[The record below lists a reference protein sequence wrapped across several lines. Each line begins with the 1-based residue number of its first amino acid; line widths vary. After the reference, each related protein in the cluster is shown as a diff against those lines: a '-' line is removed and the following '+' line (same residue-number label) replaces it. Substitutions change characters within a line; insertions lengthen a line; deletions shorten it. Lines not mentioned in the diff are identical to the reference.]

1 MANTENNTD
10 KTVEKTIETLPKNI
24 LIVPMRG
31 CPVFPGLFTTIEVS
45 DKQDLDIIKH
55 ASKYGG
61 FGLLMLKNE
70 EKSTNALTAE
80 DFCQIG
86 TFVKIKNQVN
96 TIYGT
101 KSLFIETISRFK
113 VLSMISH
120 GGLITAQV
128 EYIEETKLSS
138 TEDKACTAALREA
151 LNKRADRSMIL
162 DNLRF
167 NASNIPE
174 AIRLADFLASCVVPR
189 NEQQALLE
197 ELDGRKRI
205 VWVLKVLAD
214 ELTVQKMH
222 DEIQSIVA
230 KKIDRRQREYYL
242 REEMRIIQQQL
253 DGLSNTDD
261 LMELTPDELIDSLKA
276 TIEGGAPK
284 KDKPK
289 QKPRLI
295 DRLKALNL
303 QGEAYETVFSE
314 YSKMQSMD
322 QNNPDY
328 SSTRTYLETI
338 ADLPWNT
345 FSPDDF
351 SIERAKK
358 ILEEDHYGVKDVKE
372 RILEF
377 LAVRKLKND
386 TKGSIIC
393 LVGPPGTGKTSI
405 GISIA
410 KALNKKYYR
419 FSVGGM
425 RDEAEIKG
433 HRRTYIGS
441 MPGQVIKG
449 LKVTKTMNPVFVIDE
464 IDKMTISN
472 QGDPAAAL
480 LEVLDPEQNSTFRDH
495 YLDIPFDVSNV
506 LFIVTANT
514 TDTIPRPLLDRMEC
528 IELNGY
534 TSEEKLHIGKKYLV
548 PKSRAKHGLKS
559 SDIKYT
565 DKILRKIAEEYARE
579 AGVRNFEKALDK
591 IHRKVAMEIVENSYK
606 IAELKAAGAT
616 DEEIAKNDELLKLP
630 IKITDE
636 KLIKYLG
643 QPIFHED
650 EVIRANKPGMSVGLA
665 WTSMGGDVLA
675 IEAQHLPGKGDL
687 KLTGQLGEVMQESA
701 NIAFSYIKSI
711 SANHGIDLSW
721 FEKNSI
727 HLHVPEGATP
737 KDGPSAGI
745 TMATAIYSLITGQTM
760 AKDMAMTGELSLL
773 GKVMPIGGLKEKVL
787 AARRNLVKT
796 ILIPKFNK
804 RDLDKLE
811 DNVKEGIT
819 FHLVGDM
826 EEVLKYAFPEDK
838 FPYREVAKVEQ
849 VSQPSPE
856 ERIAAAVAKAIASVQ
871 AGVNVDASV
880 QAGVN
885 VDASVQAGNTNA
897 NATTTVHKA
906 KGAH

>member
-1 MANTENNTD
+1 MKNTENN
-10 KTVEKTIETLPKNI
+10 IENLPKNI

-31 CPVFPGLFTTIEVS
+31 CPVFPGMFTTIEVT
-45 DKQDLDIIKH
+45 DKQDIAIVKQADRFN
-55 ASKYGG
+55 G
-61 FGLLMLKNE
+61 FGLLLLKNE
-70 EKSTNALTAE
+70 DKSTKSLTAE
-80 DFCQIG
+80 DFYQIG
-86 TFVKIKNQVN
+86 TFVRVKNQIN

-113 VLSMISH
+113 VLAMLTH

-128 EYIEETKLSS
+128 EYIEEDKLAPA
-138 TEDKACTAALREA
+138 EDKAFTSTLRDA
-151 LNKRADRSMIL
+151 LNLRADRSIL
-162 DNLRF
+162 LENLRF
-167 NASNIPE
+167 NASNISE
-174 AIRLADFLASCVVPR
+174 AIRLADYLASAVVPR
-189 NEQQALLE
+189 QNQQEFLE
-197 ELDGRKRI
+197 TLSGRERI
-205 VWVLKVLAD
+205 LKVLKVLEE

-222 DEIQSIVA
+222 DEIQGLVA
-230 KKIDRRQREYYL
+230 KKIDNRQREYFL

-253 DGLSNTDD
+253 DSLSYPDD
-261 LMELTPDELIDSLKA
+261 LTDLTGEELADSLKQA
-276 TIEGGAPK
+276 LSGEPAKQK
-284 KDKPK
+284 KEAKPK

-303 QGEAYETVFSE
+303 QGEAYETVFNE
-314 YSKMQSMD
+314 YGKLQNME
-322 QNNPDY
+322 QNNPEY
-328 SSTRTYLETI
+328 SIIRTYLEMV
-338 ADLPWNT
+338 ADLPWNN

-351 SIERAKK
+351 SLERAKK
-358 ILEEDHYGVKDVKE
+358 ILEEDHYGVKDVKN

-433 HRRTYIGS
+433 HRRTYIGA
-441 MPGQVIKG
+441 MPGQIIKG
-449 LKVTKTMNPVFVIDE
+449 LKVTKTKNPVFVIDE
-464 IDKMTISN
+464 IDKMTVSN

-480 LEVLDPEQNSTFRDH
+480 LEVLDPEQNTTFRDH

-514 TDTIPRPLLDRMEC
+514 TDTIPRPLMDRMEC

-548 PKSRAKHGLKS
+548 PKSRTKHGLKA
-559 SDIKYT
+559 SDVKYS

-591 IHRKVAMEIVENSYK
+591 IHRKVAMEIVENDYK
-606 IAELKAAGAT
+606 IADLKAKGAT
-616 DEEIAKNDELLKLP
+616 AEDIANDKELLQLP
-630 IKITDE
+630 IRITDE
-636 KLIKYLG
+636 KLIQYLG

-650 EVIRANKPGMSVGLA
+650 EVIRATRPGMSVGLA

-675 IEAQHLPGKGDL
+675 IEAQHIPGKGEL
-687 KLTGQLGEVMQESA
+687 KLTGQLGDVMQESA

-721 FEKNSI
+721 FDKNTI

-760 AKDMAMTGELSLL
+760 AQDMAMTGELSLL

-787 AARRNLVKT
+787 AARRNFVKT

-838 FPYREVAKVEQ
+838 FPYREVKAEEQ
-849 VSQPSPE
+849 PAQPSPE

-871 AGVNVDASV
+871 A
-880 QAGVN
+880 
-885 VDASVQAGNTNA
+885 T
-897 NATTTVHKA
+897 
-906 KGAH
+906 KGDH

>member
-1 MANTENNTD
+1 MKENKENN
-10 KTVEKTIETLPKNI
+10 IENLPKNI
-24 LIVPMRG
+24 LIIPMRG
-31 CPVFPGLFTTIEVS
+31 CPVFPGMFTTIEVT
-45 DKQDLDIIKH
+45 DKQDLAIVKH
-55 ASKYGG
+55 AEKFSG
-61 FGLLMLKNE
+61 FGLLLLKNE
-70 EKSTNALTAE
+70 EKSTKSLTAE
-80 DFCQIG
+80 DFYQIG
-86 TFVKIKNQVN
+86 TFVRVKNQVN

-101 KSLFIETISRFK
+101 KSLFIETISRFR
-113 VLSMISH
+113 VLAMLTH

-128 EYIEETKLSS
+128 EYIEEDQLVP
-138 TEDKACTAALREA
+138 TEDKAFTNALREA
-151 LNKRADRSMIL
+151 LDQRADRSVL
-162 DNLRF
+162 LENLRF
-167 NASNIPE
+167 NATNISQ
-174 AIRLADFLASCVVPR
+174 AIRLADYLASAVVPR
-189 NEQQALLE
+189 QRQQEFLE
-197 ELDGRKRI
+197 TLSGRERI
-205 VWVLKVLAD
+205 IMVLKVLQE
-214 ELTVQKMH
+214 ELSVQKMQ
-222 DEIQSIVA
+222 DEIQGMVA
-230 KKIDRRQREYYL
+230 KRIDRRQKEYFL
-242 REEMRIIQQQL
+242 HEEMRLIQQQL
-253 DGLSNTDD
+253 DSLSYPDD
-261 LMELTPDELIDSLKA
+261 LLDLTGEELADSLKQA
-276 TIEGGAPK
+276 LSGEPVK
-284 KDKPK
+284 KKPETAHKPK
-289 QKPRLI
+289 ARLI

-303 QGEAYETVFSE
+303 QGEAYETVFNEYGKLQNMEQNSPE
-314 YSKMQSMD
+314 YSII
-322 QNNPDY
+322 
-328 SSTRTYLETI
+328 RTYLETV
-338 ADLPWNT
+338 ADLPWND
-345 FSPDDF
+345 FSSDDF
-351 SIERAKK
+351 SLEHAKK
-358 ILEEDHYGVKDVKE
+358 ILEEDHYGVKDVKD

-377 LAVRKLKND
+377 LAVRKLRND

-433 HRRTYIGS
+433 HRRTYIGA
-441 MPGQVIKG
+441 MPGQIIKG
-449 LKVTKTMNPVFVIDE
+449 LKVTKTKNPVFVIDE
-464 IDKMTISN
+464 IDKMTVSN

-480 LEVLDPEQNSTFRDH
+480 LEVLDPEQNATFRDH

-514 TDTIPRPLLDRMEC
+514 TDTIPRPLMDRMEC

-548 PKSRAKHGLKS
+548 PKSRAKHGLKA
-559 SDIKYT
+559 SDVKYT

-591 IHRKVAMEIVENSYK
+591 IHRKVAMEIVENEYK
-606 IAELKAAGAT
+606 IADLKAKGAT
-616 DEEIAKNDELLKLP
+616 EEDIANDKELLKLP
-630 IKITDE
+630 IRITDE

-650 EVIRANKPGMSVGLA
+650 EVIRANRPGMSIGLA

-675 IEAQHLPGKGDL
+675 IEAQHIPGKGEL
-687 KLTGQLGEVMQESA
+687 KLTGQLGDVMKESA

-711 SANHGIDLSW
+711 SADHGIDLAW
-721 FEKNSI
+721 FDKNTV

-760 AKDMAMTGELSLL
+760 AQDMAMTGELSLL

-787 AARRNLVKT
+787 AARRNFVKT

-838 FPYREVAKVEQ
+838 FPY
-849 VSQPSPE
+849 
-856 ERIAAAVAKAIASVQ
+856 
-871 AGVNVDASV
+871 
-880 QAGVN
+880 
-885 VDASVQAGNTNA
+885 
-897 NATTTVHKA
+897 
-906 KGAH
+906 KGEH

>member
-1 MANTENNTD
+1 MANTEKNID
-10 KTVEKTIETLPKNI
+10 TLPKNI

-31 CPVFPGLFTTIEVS
+31 CPVFPGLLTTIEVT
-45 DKQDLDIIKH
+45 DKQDLDIIKQ
-55 ASKYGG
+55 ASKFNG

-70 EKSTNALTAE
+70 EKSTKTLTAE

-86 TFVKIKNQVN
+86 TFVRVKNQVN

-113 VLSMISH
+113 VLAMLSH
-120 GGLITAQV
+120 AGLITAQV
-128 EYIEETKLSS
+128 EYIEETKLAPA
-138 TEDKACTAALREA
+138 EDKACSQALREA

-189 NEQQALLE
+189 AQQQAFLE
-197 ELDGRKRI
+197 ELDGRQRI
-205 VWVLKVLAD
+205 VWVLKELEE

-222 DEIQSIVA
+222 DEIQAVVA
-230 KKIDRRQREYYL
+230 KRIDKRQKEYYL

-253 DGLSNTDD
+253 DSLSNPDD
-261 LMELTPDELIDSLKA
+261 LMNLTPEELVDSLKSSL
-276 TIEGGAPK
+276 EGDTPK

-322 QNNPDY
+322 QNNPEF
-328 SSTRTYLETI
+328 SSIRTYLETV
-338 ADLPWNT
+338 ADLPWNN
-345 FSPDDF
+345 FSDDNF
-351 SIERAKK
+351 SLERAKK

-441 MPGQVIKG
+441 MPGQIIKG
-449 LKVTKTMNPVFVIDE
+449 LKVTKTKNPVFVIDE
-464 IDKMTISN
+464 IDKLTVSN

-480 LEVLDPEQNSTFRDH
+480 LEVLDPEQNGTFRDH

-514 TDTIPRPLLDRMEC
+514 TDTIPRPLMDRMEC

-565 DKILRKIAEEYARE
+565 DKILLKIAEEYARE

-591 IHRKVAMEIVENSYK
+591 IHRKVAMELVENSYK
-606 IAELKAAGAT
+606 IADLKAGGAT
-616 DEEIAKNDELLKLP
+616 EEEITKDKDLLKLP
-630 IKITDE
+630 IRITEE

-675 IEAQHLPGKGDL
+675 IEAQHIPGKGEL
-687 KLTGQLGEVMQESA
+687 KLTGQLGDVMQESA
-701 NIAFSYIKSI
+701 NLAFSYVKSI
-711 SANHGIDLSW
+711 SENHGIDLSW
-721 FEKNSI
+721 FEKNTV

-760 AKDMAMTGELSLL
+760 APDMAMTGELSLL

-787 AARRNLVKT
+787 AARRNFVKT

-826 EEVLKYAFPEDK
+826 EEVLKYAFPKDK
-838 FPYREVAKVEQ
+838 FPYREVVPMEKPQ
-849 VSQPSPE
+849 QPSAE
-856 ERIAAAVAKAIASVQ
+856 ERIAVAVAKALASLKTSDQ
-871 AGVNVDASV
+871 
-880 QAGVN
+880 
-885 VDASVQAGNTNA
+885 TNP
-897 NATTTVHKA
+897 V
-906 KGAH
+906 KGEH

>member
-1 MANTENNTD
+1 MKNTENN
-10 KTVEKTIETLPKNI
+10 IENLPKNI

-31 CPVFPGLFTTIEVS
+31 CPVFPGMFTTIEVT
-45 DKQDLDIIKH
+45 DKQDIAIVKQADRFN
-55 ASKYGG
+55 G
-61 FGLLMLKNE
+61 FGLLLLKNE
-70 EKSTNALTAE
+70 DKSTKSLTAE
-80 DFCQIG
+80 DFYQIG
-86 TFVKIKNQVN
+86 TFVRVKNQIN

-113 VLSMISH
+113 VLAMLTH

-128 EYIEETKLSS
+128 EYIEEDKLAPA
-138 TEDKACTAALREA
+138 EDKAFTSTLRDA
-151 LNKRADRSMIL
+151 LNLRADRSIL
-162 DNLRF
+162 LENLRF
-167 NASNIPE
+167 NASNISE
-174 AIRLADFLASCVVPR
+174 AIRLADYLASAVVPR
-189 NEQQALLE
+189 QNQQEFLE
-197 ELDGRKRI
+197 TLSGRERI
-205 VWVLKVLAD
+205 LKVLKVLEE

-222 DEIQSIVA
+222 DEIQGLVA
-230 KKIDRRQREYYL
+230 KKIDNRQREYFL

-253 DGLSNTDD
+253 DSLSYPDD
-261 LMELTPDELIDSLKA
+261 LTDLTGEELADSLKQA
-276 TIEGGAPK
+276 LSGEPAKQK
-284 KDKPK
+284 KEAKPK

-303 QGEAYETVFSE
+303 QGEAYETVFNE
-314 YSKMQSMD
+314 YGKLQNME
-322 QNNPDY
+322 QNNPEY
-328 SSTRTYLETI
+328 SIIRTYLEMV
-338 ADLPWNT
+338 ADLPWNN

-351 SIERAKK
+351 SLERAKK
-358 ILEEDHYGVKDVKE
+358 ILEEDHYGVKDVKN

-377 LAVRKLKND
+377 LAVRKLRND

-433 HRRTYIGS
+433 HRRTYIGA
-441 MPGQVIKG
+441 MPGQIIKG
-449 LKVTKTMNPVFVIDE
+449 LKVTKTKNPVFVIDE
-464 IDKMTISN
+464 IDKMTVSN

-480 LEVLDPEQNSTFRDH
+480 LEVLDPEQNTTFRDH

-514 TDTIPRPLLDRMEC
+514 TDTIPRPLMDRMEC

-548 PKSRAKHGLKS
+548 PKSRTKHGLKA
-559 SDIKYT
+559 SDVKYS

-591 IHRKVAMEIVENSYK
+591 IHRKVAMEIVENDYK
-606 IAELKAAGAT
+606 IADLKAKGAT
-616 DEEIAKNDELLKLP
+616 AEDIANDKELLQLP
-630 IKITDE
+630 IRITDE
-636 KLIKYLG
+636 KLIQYLG

-650 EVIRANKPGMSVGLA
+650 EVIRATRPGMSVGLA

-675 IEAQHLPGKGDL
+675 IEAQHIPGKGEL
-687 KLTGQLGEVMQESA
+687 KLTGQLGDVMQESA

-721 FEKNSI
+721 FDKNTI

-760 AKDMAMTGELSLL
+760 AQDMAMTGELSLL

-787 AARRNLVKT
+787 AARRNFVKT

-826 EEVLKYAFPEDK
+826 EEVLKFAFPEDK
-838 FPYREVAKVEQ
+838 FPYREVKAEEQ
-849 VSQPSPE
+849 PAQPSPE

-871 AGVNVDASV
+871 AGFS
-880 QAGVN
+880 
-885 VDASVQAGNTNA
+885 A
-897 NATTTVHKA
+897 NAPANTPANA
-906 KGAH
+906 KGDH

>member
-1 MANTENNTD
+1 MKNSENN
-10 KTVEKTIETLPKNI
+10 IENLPKNI
-24 LIVPMRG
+24 LIIPMRG
-31 CPVFPGLFTTIEVS
+31 CPVFPGLYTTIEVS
-45 DKQDLDIIKH
+45 DKQDIEIVKQ
-55 ASKYGG
+55 SERFNG
-61 FGLLMLKNE
+61 FGLVLLKNE
-70 EKSTNALTAE
+70 DKSSKALTVE
-80 DFCQIG
+80 DFYQIG
-86 TFVKIKNQVN
+86 TFVRVKNQIN

-101 KSLFIETISRFK
+101 KSLFIETIARFRI
-113 VLSMISH
+113 LAMLSH

-128 EYIEETKLSS
+128 EYIKEDELTP
-138 TEDKACTAALREA
+138 TEDKAFTAALREA
-151 LNKRADRSMIL
+151 LNYRADKSLIL
-162 DNLRF
+162 ENLRF

-174 AIRLADFLASCVVPR
+174 AIRLADYLAGTVVPR
-189 NEQQALLE
+189 HQQQEFLE
-197 ELDGRKRI
+197 TLSGHERI
-205 VWVLKVLAD
+205 IKVLKVLEE

-222 DEIQSIVA
+222 DEIQSLVT
-230 KKIDRRQREYYL
+230 KKIDARQREYFL
-242 REEMRIIQQQL
+242 REELRIVRQQL
-253 DGLSNTDD
+253 KKLGAPDD
-261 LMELTPDELIDSLKA
+261 DIMDLTEDELEDSLRDA
-276 TIEGGAPK
+276 LDEDGVQVEDAGEGAGTGTSVSEK
-284 KDKPK
+284 KPK
-289 QKPRLI
+289 PKARLI
-295 DRLKALNL
+295 DRLKALKL
-303 QGEAYETVFSE
+303 EGEAYETVFNEYQKMQNMEPNNPE
-314 YSKMQSMD
+314 YSII
-322 QNNPDY
+322 
-328 SSTRTYLETI
+328 RTYLETI
-338 ADLPWNT
+338 ADLPWNDM
-345 FSPDDF
+345 SPDDF
-351 SIERAKK
+351 SLEKARK
-358 ILEEDHYGVKDVKE
+358 ILEEDHYGIKDVKE

-433 HRRTYIGS
+433 HRRTYIGA

-449 LKVTKTMNPVFVIDE
+449 LKVTKTKNPVFVIDE
-464 IDKMTISN
+464 IDKMTVSN

-480 LEVLDPEQNSTFRDH
+480 LEVLDPEQNTTFRDH

-514 TDTIPRPLLDRMEC
+514 TDTIPRPLMDRMEC

-534 TSEEKLHIGKKYLV
+534 TSDEKLHIGKKYLV

-559 SDIKYT
+559 TDVKYT
-565 DKILRKIAEEYARE
+565 DKILKKIAEEYARE

-591 IHRKVAMEIVENSYK
+591 IHRKVAMEIVENEYK
-606 IAELKAAGAT
+606 IADLKAAGAT
-616 DEEIAKNDELLKLP
+616 EEDIANNKELLQRP
-630 IKITDE
+630 VRITDD

-650 EVIRANKPGMSVGLA
+650 EVIRATRPGMSVGLA

-675 IEAQHLPGKGDL
+675 IEAQHIPGKGDL
-687 KLTGQLGEVMQESA
+687 KLTGQLGDVMQESA
-701 NIAFSYIKSI
+701 NIAFSYVKSI
-711 SANHGIDLSW
+711 AANHGIDMKW
-721 FEKNSI
+721 FDSNNV

-745 TMATAIYSLITGQTM
+745 TMATAIYSLITNQTM
-760 AKDMAMTGELSLL
+760 AQNMAMTGELSLL

-811 DNVKEGIT
+811 DNVKEGIE

-826 EEVLKYAFPEDK
+826 EEVLKYAFPNDRY
-838 FPYREVAKVEQ
+838 PYRENAEVQDKV
-849 VSQPSPE
+849 QPSQE
-856 ERIAAAVAKAIASVQ
+856 ERIAAAVAKAVASVLEQ
-871 AGVNVDASV
+871 PH
-880 QAGVN
+880 
-885 VDASVQAGNTNA
+885 
-897 NATTTVHKA
+897 ATTQEIQEESSK
-906 KGAH
+906 

>member
-1 MANTENNTD
+1 MKNSENN
-10 KTVEKTIETLPKNI
+10 IENLPKNI
-24 LIVPMRG
+24 LIIPMRG
-31 CPVFPGLFTTIEVS
+31 CPVFPGLYTTIEVS
-45 DKQDLDIIKH
+45 DKQDIEIVKQ
-55 ASKYGG
+55 SERFNG
-61 FGLLMLKNE
+61 FGLVLLKNE
-70 EKSTNALTAE
+70 DKSSKALTVE
-80 DFCQIG
+80 DFYQIG
-86 TFVKIKNQVN
+86 TFVRVKNQIN

-101 KSLFIETISRFK
+101 KSLFIETIARFRI
-113 VLSMISH
+113 LAMLSH

-128 EYIEETKLSS
+128 EYIQEDELTP
-138 TEDKACTAALREA
+138 TEDKAFTAALREA
-151 LNKRADRSMIL
+151 LNYRADKSLIL
-162 DNLRF
+162 ENLRF

-174 AIRLADFLASCVVPR
+174 AIRLADYLAGTVVPR
-189 NEQQALLE
+189 HQQQEFLE
-197 ELDGRKRI
+197 TLSGHERI
-205 VWVLKVLAD
+205 IKVLKVLEE

-222 DEIQSIVA
+222 DEIQSLVT
-230 KKIDRRQREYYL
+230 KKIDARQREYFL
-242 REEMRIIQQQL
+242 REELRIVRQQL
-253 DGLSNTDD
+253 KKLGAPDD
-261 LMELTPDELIDSLKA
+261 EIMDLTEDELEDSLRDA
-276 TIEGGAPK
+276 LDEDGVQVEDAGEGAGTGTSVFGKRP
-284 KDKPK
+284 KPK
-289 QKPRLI
+289 ARLI
-295 DRLKALNL
+295 DRLKALKL
-303 QGEAYETVFSE
+303 EGEAYETVFNEYQKMQNMEPNNPE
-314 YSKMQSMD
+314 YSII
-322 QNNPDY
+322 
-328 SSTRTYLETI
+328 RTYLETI
-338 ADLPWNT
+338 ADLPWNDM
-345 FSPDDF
+345 SPDDF
-351 SIERAKK
+351 SLEKARK
-358 ILEEDHYGVKDVKE
+358 ILEEDHYGIKDVKE

-433 HRRTYIGS
+433 HRRTYIGA

-449 LKVTKTMNPVFVIDE
+449 LKVTKTKNPVFVIDE
-464 IDKMTISN
+464 IDKMTVSN

-480 LEVLDPEQNSTFRDH
+480 LEVLDPEQNTTFRDH

-514 TDTIPRPLLDRMEC
+514 TDTIPRPLMDRMEC

-534 TSEEKLHIGKKYLV
+534 TSDEKLHIGKKYLV

-559 SDIKYT
+559 TDVKYT
-565 DKILRKIAEEYARE
+565 DKILKKIAEEYARE

-591 IHRKVAMEIVENSYK
+591 IHRKVAMEIVENEYK
-606 IAELKAAGAT
+606 IADLKAAGAT
-616 DEEIAKNDELLKLP
+616 EEDIANNKELLQRP
-630 IKITDE
+630 VRITDD

-650 EVIRANKPGMSVGLA
+650 EVIRATRPGMSVGLA

-675 IEAQHLPGKGDL
+675 IEAQHIPGKGDL
-687 KLTGQLGEVMQESA
+687 KLTGQLGDVMQESA
-701 NIAFSYIKSI
+701 NIAFSYVKSI
-711 SANHGIDLSW
+711 AANHGIDMKW
-721 FEKNSI
+721 FDSNNV

-745 TMATAIYSLITGQTM
+745 TMATAIYSLITNQTM
-760 AKDMAMTGELSLL
+760 AQNMAMTGELSLL

-811 DNVKEGIT
+811 DNVKEGIE

-826 EEVLKYAFPEDK
+826 EEVLKYAFPNDRY
-838 FPYREVAKVEQ
+838 PYRENAEVQDKV
-849 VSQPSPE
+849 QPSPE
-856 ERIAAAVAKAIASVQ
+856 ERIAAAVAKAVASVLEQ
-871 AGVNVDASV
+871 PH
-880 QAGVN
+880 
-885 VDASVQAGNTNA
+885 
-897 NATTTVHKA
+897 ATTQEIQEESSK
-906 KGAH
+906 

>member
-1 MANTENNTD
+1 MKNTENN
-10 KTVEKTIETLPKNI
+10 IENLPKNI

-31 CPVFPGLFTTIEVS
+31 CPVFPGMFTTIEVT
-45 DKQDLDIIKH
+45 DKQDIAIVKQADRFN
-55 ASKYGG
+55 G
-61 FGLLMLKNE
+61 FGLLLLKNE
-70 EKSTNALTAE
+70 DKSTKSLTAE
-80 DFCQIG
+80 DFYQIG
-86 TFVKIKNQVN
+86 TFVRVKNQIN

-113 VLSMISH
+113 VLAMLTH

-128 EYIEETKLSS
+128 EYIEEDKLAPA
-138 TEDKACTAALREA
+138 EDKAFTSTLRDA
-151 LNKRADRSMIL
+151 LNLRADRSIL
-162 DNLRF
+162 LENLRF
-167 NASNIPE
+167 NASNISE
-174 AIRLADFLASCVVPR
+174 AIRLADYLASAVVPR
-189 NEQQALLE
+189 QNQQEFLE
-197 ELDGRKRI
+197 TLSGRERI
-205 VWVLKVLAD
+205 LKVLKVLEE

-222 DEIQSIVA
+222 DEIQGLVA
-230 KKIDRRQREYYL
+230 KKIDNRQREYFL

-253 DGLSNTDD
+253 DSLSYPDD
-261 LMELTPDELIDSLKA
+261 LTDLTGEELADSLKQA
-276 TIEGGAPK
+276 LSGEPAKQK
-284 KDKPK
+284 KEAKPK

-303 QGEAYETVFSE
+303 QGEAYETVFNE
-314 YSKMQSMD
+314 YGKLQNME
-322 QNNPDY
+322 QNNPEY
-328 SSTRTYLETI
+328 SIIRTYLEMV
-338 ADLPWNT
+338 ADLPWNN

-351 SIERAKK
+351 SLERAKK
-358 ILEEDHYGVKDVKE
+358 ILEEDHYGVKDVKN

-377 LAVRKLKND
+377 LAVRKLRND

-433 HRRTYIGS
+433 HRRTYIGA
-441 MPGQVIKG
+441 MPGQIIKG
-449 LKVTKTMNPVFVIDE
+449 LKVTKTKNPVFVIDE
-464 IDKMTISN
+464 IDKMTVSN

-480 LEVLDPEQNSTFRDH
+480 LEVLDPEQNTTFRDH

-514 TDTIPRPLLDRMEC
+514 TDTIPRPLMDRMEC

-548 PKSRAKHGLKS
+548 PKSRTKHGLKA
-559 SDIKYT
+559 SDVKYS

-591 IHRKVAMEIVENSYK
+591 IHRKVAMEIVENDYK
-606 IAELKAAGAT
+606 IADLKAKGAT
-616 DEEIAKNDELLKLP
+616 AEDIANDKELLQLP
-630 IKITDE
+630 IRITDE
-636 KLIKYLG
+636 KLIQYLG

-650 EVIRANKPGMSVGLA
+650 EVIRATRPGMSVGLA

-675 IEAQHLPGKGDL
+675 IEAQHIPGKGEL
-687 KLTGQLGEVMQESA
+687 KLTGQLGDVMQESA

-721 FEKNSI
+721 FDKNTI

-760 AKDMAMTGELSLL
+760 AQDMAMTGELSLL

-787 AARRNLVKT
+787 AARRNFVKT

-838 FPYREVAKVEQ
+838 FPY
-849 VSQPSPE
+849 
-856 ERIAAAVAKAIASVQ
+856 
-871 AGVNVDASV
+871 
-880 QAGVN
+880 
-885 VDASVQAGNTNA
+885 
-897 NATTTVHKA
+897 
-906 KGAH
+906 KGEH

>member
-1 MANTENNTD
+1 MTNKDNIIEN
-10 KTVEKTIETLPKNI
+10 LPKNI
-24 LIVPMRG
+24 LIIPMRG

-45 DKQDLDIIKH
+45 DKQDLEIVEQSQKFN
-55 ASKYGG
+55 G

-70 EKSTNALTAE
+70 EKSHKALTSD
-80 DFCQIG
+80 DFFQIG
-86 TFVKIKNQVN
+86 TFVRVKNQIN
-96 TIYGT
+96 TIYGS

-113 VLSMISH
+113 VVAMFSH

-128 EYIEETKLSS
+128 EYIEEDKLSNN
-138 TEDKACTAALREA
+138 EDKAFTQALREA
-151 LNKRADRSMIL
+151 LNQRADRSLIL
-162 DNLRF
+162 ENLRF

-174 AIRLADFLASCVVPR
+174 AIRLADFLASCVVSKQ
-189 NEQQALLE
+189 NQQAFLE

-205 VWVLKVLAD
+205 IWVLKVLQD
-214 ELTVQKMH
+214 DLNVQKLH
-222 DEIQSIVA
+222 DEIQTLVS
-230 KKIDRRQREYYL
+230 KKIDKRQREYFI
-242 REEMRIIQQQL
+242 REEMRILQQQL
-253 DGLSNTDD
+253 DGLAYSDEIQD
-261 LMELTPDELIDSLKA
+261 LTPEDLVESLKDA
-276 TIEGGAPK
+276 LTNGEKKGGQKGQK
-284 KDKPK
+284 KGQPK

-328 SSTRTYLETI
+328 SSTRTYLETV
-338 ADLPWNT
+338 ADLPWNK

-351 SIERAKK
+351 SIEHAKK
-358 ILEEDHYGVKDVKE
+358 ILEEAHYGVKDVKE

-514 TDTIPRPLLDRMEC
+514 TDTIPRPLMDRMEC

-548 PKSRAKHGLKS
+548 PKSRAKHGLKGT
-559 SDIKYT
+559 DIKYT
-565 DKILRKIAEEYARE
+565 DKILLKIAEEYARE

-591 IHRKVAMEIVENSYK
+591 IHRKVAMEIVENGYK
-606 IAELKAAGAT
+606 ISDLKANGAT
-616 DEEIAKNDELLKLP
+616 DEDIANNKDLLKLP
-630 IKITDE
+630 IRITDE

-675 IEAQHLPGKGDL
+675 IEAQHIPGKGEL
-687 KLTGQLGEVMQESA
+687 KLTGQLGDVMQESA
-701 NIAFSYIKSI
+701 NIAFSYVKSI

-721 FEKNSI
+721 FEKNTL

-760 AKDMAMTGELSLL
+760 AQNMAMTGELSLL

-826 EEVLKYAFPEDK
+826 EEVLKYAFPDDK
-838 FPYREVAKVEQ
+838 FPYREITVSEQ
-849 VSQPSPE
+849 PAQPSAE
-856 ERIAAAVAKAIASVQ
+856 ERIAAAVAKAVASTLIDEGIAT
-871 AGVNVDASV
+871 NV
-880 QAGVN
+880 
-885 VDASVQAGNTNA
+885 
-897 NATTTVHKA
+897 K
-906 KGAH
+906 K

>member
-1 MANTENNTD
+1 MFSGHKAFSDRLPIHQINIIIVHMTNKDNNIEN
-10 KTVEKTIETLPKNI
+10 LPKNI
-24 LIVPMRG
+24 LIIPMRG
-31 CPVFPGLFTTIEVS
+31 CPVFPGLFTTIEVT
-45 DKQDLDIIKH
+45 DKQDLEIVEQ
-55 ASKYGG
+55 SKKFNG
-61 FGLLMLKNE
+61 FGLLLLKNE
-70 EKSTNALTAE
+70 EKSTKSLTVD
-80 DFCQIG
+80 DFYQVG
-86 TFVKIKNQVN
+86 TFVRVKNQIN
-96 TIYGT
+96 TIYGS

-113 VLSMISH
+113 VVAMLSH
-120 GGLITAQV
+120 AGLITAQV
-128 EYIEETKLSS
+128 EYIEEDKLSD
-138 TEDKACTAALREA
+138 TEDKAFTQSLREA
-151 LNKRADRSMIL
+151 LNQRADRSLIL
-162 DNLRF
+162 ENLRF
-167 NASNIPE
+167 NASNISE
-174 AIRLADFLASCVVPR
+174 AIRLADFLASCVVSKH
-189 NEQQALLE
+189 NQQAFLE

-205 VWVLKVLAD
+205 IWVLKVLQD
-214 ELTVQKMH
+214 ELNVQKMH
-222 DEIQSIVA
+222 EEIQALVS
-230 KKIDRRQREYYL
+230 KKIDKRQREYFI
-242 REEMRIIQQQL
+242 REEMRILQQQL
-253 DGLSNTDD
+253 DGLAYPDED
-261 LMELTPDELIDSLKA
+261 LPELTPEDLVNSLKDA
-276 TIEGGAPK
+276 LTGDNEK
-284 KDKPK
+284 KGKGKGQPK

-328 SSTRTYLETI
+328 ASTRTYLETI
-338 ADLPWNT
+338 ADLPWNK

-351 SIERAKK
+351 SLERAKK

-464 IDKMTISN
+464 IDKMTVSN

-480 LEVLDPEQNSTFRDH
+480 LEVLDPEQNSSFRDH

-514 TDTIPRPLLDRMEC
+514 TDTIPRPLMDRMEC

-559 SDIKYT
+559 TDIKYT
-565 DKILRKIAEEYARE
+565 DKILLKIAEEYARE

-591 IHRKVAMEIVENSYK
+591 IHRKVAMEIVENGYK
-606 IAELKAAGAT
+606 IADLKAGGASE
-616 DEEIAKNDELLKLP
+616 EEIANNKDLLKLP
-630 IKITDE
+630 VRITDE

-675 IEAQHLPGKGDL
+675 IEAQHIPGKGDL
-687 KLTGQLGEVMQESA
+687 KLTGQLGDVMQESA

-711 SANHGIDLSW
+711 SANHGIDLAW
-721 FEKNSI
+721 FEKNTI

-760 AKDMAMTGELSLL
+760 AQNMAMTGELSLL

-838 FPYREVAKVEQ
+838 FPYREIVATEQ
-849 VSQPSPE
+849 PAQPTPE
-856 ERIAAAVAKAIASVQ
+856 ERLATAVAKAVASTLVEE
-871 AGVNVDASV
+871 GVSA
-880 QAGVN
+880 
-885 VDASVQAGNTNA
+885 
-897 NATTTVHKA
+897 KA
-906 KGAH
+906 VRGEA